1 MRYFVLTLLG
11 LVAVIAYMQ
20 RLAISVPT
28 KAIQADLG
36 LTATTMGLVMGCWN
50 WGYALFQLPSGWLAD
65 RWGSKPAILLF
76 AVVWSAL
83 TGCVALVNDAAGLLA
98 VWSLMGMAQAGV
110 FPCATKAIGGWF
122 PTTERAFASGVLV
135 SCQALGF
142 ALAPLV
148 TAIVLDHLSWRQT
161 FAAYVLPGLA
171 WAVAY
176 ALVVPGRSDTTAVAD
191 RRPVDWSR
199 LVCDPSMVLLCTQQ
213 FLRAAAMVFFFT
225 WFPRFLQEIGGMSPG
240 EAGRMAAGP
249 GFGAMLGGLLGG
261 AASDWLLRVTGNRRL
276 SRQGVA
282 VFGMVL
288 CAGLVLAAYFVRDP
302 VAVVALFSLGAF
314 WGTFG
319 GVNGYSAAIDF
330 GGSRV
335 GAVFGTMNACGSV
348 GAGLF
353 PVAIGWAVEQYQNWN
368 VAILAFAAL
377 FAGDAVCWAILNP
390 KRPLFEEDD
399 DAR

>member
-1 MRYFVLTLLG
+1 MRYLVLSLLG
-11 LVAVIAYMQ
+11 LVAVIAYVQ

-28 KAIQADLG
+28 KEIQRDVG
-36 LTATTMGLVMGCWN
+36 LTVATMGLVMGCWN
-50 WGYALFQLPSGWLAD
+50 WGYALFQLPSGGLAD

-76 AVVWSAL
+76 AVIWSVL
-83 TGCVALVNDAAGLLA
+83 TGCVALVRDSTELLA

-110 FPCATKAIGGWF
+110 FPCATKAIGAWF
-122 PTTERAFASGVLV
+122 PTTGRAFASGVLV
-135 SCQALGF
+135 SCQALGI

-148 TAIVLDHLSWRQT
+148 TAMLLEHLSWRQT
-161 FAAYVLPGLA
+161 FAVYVVPGFA
-171 WAVAY
+171 WAVFF
-176 ALVVPGRSDTTAVAD
+176 ALLVPARADAAVRD
-191 RRPVDWSR
+191 HRPVDWSR
-199 LVCDPSMVLLCTQQ
+199 LVRDRSMLLLCTQQ
-213 FLRAAAMVFFFT
+213 FLRAAAMVFFMT
-225 WFPRFLQEIGGMSPG
+225 WFPRFLQEIGGMSAS
-240 EAGRMAAGP
+240 EAGRLAAWP

-282 VFGMVL
+282 VVGMVL
-288 CAGLVLAAYFVRDP
+288 CAGLVVAAYFVREP
-302 VAVVALFSLGAF
+302 AAVVALFSLGAF
-314 WGTFG
+314 CGTFG
-319 GVNGYSAAIDF
+319 GVNGYSVAIDF

-353 PVAIGWAVEQYQNWN
+353 PVAIGWAADRYHNWD
-368 VAILAFAAL
+368 VAILAFAGL

-390 KRPLFEEDD
+390 KRPLFEDDD